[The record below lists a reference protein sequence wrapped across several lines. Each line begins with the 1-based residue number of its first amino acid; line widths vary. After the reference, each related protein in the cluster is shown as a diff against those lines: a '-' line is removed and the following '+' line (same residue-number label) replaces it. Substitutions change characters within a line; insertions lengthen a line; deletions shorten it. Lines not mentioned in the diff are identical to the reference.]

1 MQDINN
7 GIIKLVSSLA
17 VKKFRDKE
25 GLFVAEGWKCVRDTW
40 HAFNCR
46 YLIATKAWYE
56 QQGTAEHYHKLVLA
70 HKSQMARMSQFTT
83 PSDVMA
89 VYEIPKRDFSDDEVR
104 QGLSIV
110 LDNIQDPGNL
120 GTIMRLADWYGISN
134 IFASRSTVDVY
145 NHKVV
150 QATMGAISRVK
161 VHYCDLDFFLDDY
174 HDLPV
179 LGTFLD
185 GDNIYNTKL
194 PDHGGALVIFGN
206 EGQGISPKVAAHVNQ
221 RIHIPAMP
229 RRGEH
234 SESLN
239 VGIAAAITISELRRQ
254 LLSNH

>member
-17 VKKFRDKE
+17 VKKYRDKE
-25 GLFVAEGWKCVRDTW
+25 RLFVAEGWKCVRDTW
-40 HAFNCR
+40 DAFNCK

-56 QQGTAEHYHKLVLA
+56 QQGTAQHYHKIVFA
-70 HKSQMARMSQFTT
+70 NKGQMAKMSQFTT

-89 VYEIPKRDFSDDEVR
+89 VYEIPEKNFTDAEVR
-104 QGLSIV
+104 EQLSIV

-120 GTIMRLADWYGISN
+120 GTIMRLADWFGISN
-134 IFASRSTVDVY
+134 IFASKSTVDVY

-161 VHYCDLDFFLDDY
+161 VHYVDLDFFLDDY
-174 HDLPV
+174 PQMPV

-185 GDNIYNTKL
+185 GDNIYSSEL
-194 PDHGGALVIFGN
+194 PQGGAFVIFGN
-206 EGQGISPKVAAHVNQ
+206 EGQGISPKIAAHVTQ
-221 RIHIPAMP
+221 RLHIPAMP
-229 RRGEH
+229 RKGAR

-239 VGIAAAITISELRRQ
+239 VGVAAAITISELRRRS
-254 LLSNH
+254 LV

>member
-1 MQDINN
+1 MQVINN
-7 GIIKLVSSLA
+7 GIIKQVSSLA
-17 VKKFRDKE
+17 VKKYRDKE

-56 QQGTAEHYHKLVLA
+56 QQGTAEHYPKLVLA

-89 VYEIPKRDFSDDEVR
+89 VYEIPEVDYTDDEVHS
-104 QGLSIV
+104 GLNIV

-120 GTIMRLADWYGISN
+120 GTIMRLADWFGIKN
-134 IFASRSTVDVY
+134 IFASKSTVDVY

-161 VHYCDLDFFLDDY
+161 VHYCDLDFFLDDFS
-174 HDLPV
+174 DMPM

-185 GDNIYNTKL
+185 GDNIYSAQL
-194 PDHGGALVIFGN
+194 PEGGAFVIFGN
-206 EGQGISPKVAAHVNQ
+206 EGQGISPKVAAHVTQ
-221 RIHIPAMP
+221 RLHIPAMP
-229 RRGEH
+229 RKGAK

-239 VGIAAAITISELRRQ
+239 VSIAAAITISELRRNM
-254 LLSNH
+254 LAK

>member
-17 VKKFRDKE
+17 VKKYRDKE
-25 GLFVAEGWKCVRDTW
+25 RLFVAEGWKCVRDTW
-40 HAFNCR
+40 RAFNCR

-56 QQGTAEHYHKLVLA
+56 QQGTAEHYPKLVLA

-89 VYEIPKRDFSDDEVR
+89 VYEIPETSYTHDEVR
-104 QGLSIV
+104 SGLNLV

-120 GTIMRLADWYGISN
+120 GTIMRLADWYGIRN
-134 IFASRSTVDVY
+134 IFASKSTVDVY

-174 HDLPV
+174 DDMPV
-179 LGTFLD
+179 MGTFLD
-185 GDNIYNTKL
+185 GDNIYGAKL
-194 PDHGGALVIFGN
+194 PEGGAFVIFGN
-206 EGQGISPKVAAHVNQ
+206 EGQGISPKIAAHVTQ
-221 RIHIPAMP
+221 RLHIPAMP
-229 RRGEH
+229 RKGEH

-239 VGIAAAITISELRRQ
+239 VGIAAAITISELRR
-254 LLSNH
+254 NHLIK

>member
-17 VKKFRDKE
+17 VKKYRDKE
-25 GLFVAEGWKCVRDTW
+25 RLFVAEGWKCVRDTW
-40 HAFNCR
+40 RAFNCR

-56 QQGTAEHYHKLVLA
+56 QQGTAEHYPKLVLA
-70 HKSQMARMSQFTT
+70 HKNQMARMSQFTT

-89 VYEIPKRDFSDDEVR
+89 VYEIPETSYTHDEVR
-104 QGLSIV
+104 SGLNIV

-120 GTIMRLADWYGISN
+120 GTIMRLADWYGIRN
-134 IFASRSTVDVY
+134 IFASKSTVDVY

-174 HDLPV
+174 DDMPV
-179 LGTFLD
+179 MGTFLD
-185 GDNIYNTKL
+185 GDNIYGAKL
-194 PDHGGALVIFGN
+194 PEGGAFVIFGN
-206 EGQGISPKVAAHVNQ
+206 EGQGISPKIAAHVTQ
-221 RIHIPAMP
+221 RLHIPAMP
-229 RRGEH
+229 RKGEH

-239 VGIAAAITISELRRQ
+239 VGIAAAITISELRR
-254 LLSNH
+254 NHLIK

>member
-17 VKKFRDKE
+17 VKKYRDKE

-46 YLIATKAWYE
+46 YLIATRAWYD
-56 QQGTAEHYHKLVLA
+56 QQGTAEHYPKIVFA
-70 HKSQMARMSQFTT
+70 TKAQMGKMSQFTT
-83 PSDVMA
+83 ASDVMA
-89 VYEIPKRDFSDDEVR
+89 VYEIPKTKFSDNEVR
-104 QGLSIV
+104 TGLNIV

-120 GTIMRLADWYGISN
+120 GTIMRLADWFGITN
-134 IFASRSTVDVY
+134 VFASRSTVDVY

-161 VHYCDLDFFLDDY
+161 VHYCDLDLFLDDY
-174 HDLPV
+174 NDMPV

-185 GDNIYNTKL
+185 GDNIYKSQL
-194 PDHGGALVIFGN
+194 PGKGAFVVFGN
-206 EGQGISPKVAAHVNQ
+206 EGQGISAKVASHVTQ
-221 RIHIPAMP
+221 RLHIPAMP
-229 RRGEH
+229 RRGTR

-239 VGIAAAITISELRRQ
+239 VGIAAAITISELRRTM
-254 LLSNH
+254 LG

>member
-17 VKKFRDKE
+17 VKKYRDKE

-46 YLIATKAWYE
+46 YLIATRAWYE
-56 QQGTAEHYHKLVLA
+56 QQGTAEHYHKIVFA
-70 HKSQMARMSQFTT
+70 NKGQMAKMSQFTT
-83 PSDVMA
+83 ASDVMA
-89 VYEIPKRDFSDDEVR
+89 VYEIPQVDYTPSEVR
-104 QGLSIV
+104 GGLNLV

-120 GTIMRLADWYGISN
+120 GTIMRLADWYGIN
-134 IFASRSTVDVY
+134 NVFASKSTVDVY

-161 VHYCDLDFFLDDY
+161 VHYCDLDMLLDDY
-174 HDLPV
+174 NDLPV

-185 GDNIYNTKL
+185 GDNIYTSEL
-194 PDHGGALVIFGN
+194 PDKGAFVVFGN
-206 EGQGISPKVAAHVNQ
+206 EGQGISAKVASHVTQ
-221 RIHIPAMP
+221 RLHIPAMP
-229 RRGEH
+229 RRGAH

-239 VGIAAAITISELRRQ
+239 VGIAAAITISELCRTS
-254 LLSNH
+254 LK

>member
-17 VKKFRDKE
+17 VKKYRDKE

-40 HAFNCR
+40 KAFNCR

-56 QQGTAEHYHKLVLA
+56 QQGTAEHYPKLVMA

-89 VYEIPKRDFSDDEVR
+89 VYEIPKTTYNEEEVR
-104 QGLSIV
+104 SGLNIV

-134 IFASRSTVDVY
+134 IFASRSTVDIY

-161 VHYCDLDFFLDDY
+161 VHYTDLDFFLDDY
-174 HDLPV
+174 RDMPI

-185 GDNIYNTKL
+185 GDNIYSTPL
-194 PDHGGALVIFGN
+194 RCEGAFVIFGN
-206 EGQGISPKVAAHVNQ
+206 EGQGISPKIADHVTQ
-221 RIHIPAMP
+221 RLHIPAMP
-229 RRGEH
+229 RKGGK

-239 VGIAAAITISELRRQ
+239 VGLAAAITISELRRNQ
-254 LLSNH
+254 LKK

>member
-17 VKKFRDKE
+17 LKKFRDKE

-40 HAFNCR
+40 RSFTCR

-56 QQGTAEHYHKLVLA
+56 QQGTAEHYPKLVLA

-89 VYEIPKRDFSDDEVR
+89 VYEIPQVDYSDDEVR
-104 QGLSIV
+104 HGLNIV

-120 GTIMRLADWYGISN
+120 GTIMRLADWYGVTN

-161 VHYCDLDFFLDDY
+161 VHYCDLDMLLDDF
-174 HDLPV
+174 DGMPV
-179 LGTFLD
+179 MGTFLD
-185 GDNIYNTKL
+185 GDNIYSTEL
-194 PDHGGALVIFGN
+194 TTGGAFVVFGN
-206 EGQGISPKVAAHVNQ
+206 EGQGISPKVAEHVTQ
-221 RIHIPAMP
+221 RLHIPAMP
-229 RRGEH
+229 RRGAR

-239 VGIAAAITISELRRQ
+239 VGIAAAITISELRRK
-254 LLSNH
+254 LLMG